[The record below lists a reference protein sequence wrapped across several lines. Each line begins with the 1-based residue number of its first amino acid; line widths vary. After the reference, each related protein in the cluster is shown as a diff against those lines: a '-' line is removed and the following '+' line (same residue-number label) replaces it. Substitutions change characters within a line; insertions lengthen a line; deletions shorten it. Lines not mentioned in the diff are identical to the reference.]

1 MILISCENKQNSLLN
16 ERRILLGSKL
26 FSTLVGGDATELGRV
41 RKKERR
47 EDDDEN
53 VFFEENEEE
62 GENEDQ
68 RMAENCKLE
77 LSTISLAGSTVT
89 FSKSGLPK
97 GKEEMV

>member
-1 MILISCENKQNSLLN
+1 ML
-16 ERRILLGSKL
+16 RSKL

-62 GENEDQ
+62 GEDEDQ
-68 RMAENCKLE
+68 RAAENCE
-77 LSTISLAGSTVT
+77 LSTTSLAGSIVT
-89 FSKSGLPK
+89 FSKGGLPK

>member
-1 MILISCENKQNSLLN
+1 MTLYKEKTRQAFFN
-16 ERRILLGSKL
+16 
-26 FSTLVGGDATELGRV
+26 FSGGDATELGRV

-62 GENEDQ
+62 GEDEEL
-68 RMAENCKLE
+68 RVAENCELE
-77 LSTISLAGSTVT
+77 LSTISLAGSIVT
-89 FSKSGLPK
+89 FSKGGLPK